1 MDNIEIR
8 PVDVNAHY
16 AAVSAMMRGL
26 HENERML
33 NNRTAYWDDI
43 EAAYMRHVALMQ
55 DEYEGMC
62 LVAYVDDVPVGFIF
76 GYVEEEDDSR
86 FEQYSGRILYVSD
99 GFVYPE
105 HRRKGIYNMLNKQ
118 LEAHFIASGVKRIFR
133 LTLVGNEGMRHF
145 LTSDGYTPTRIMYE
159 KWL

>member
-8 PVDVNAHY
+8 AVEVKKHY
-16 AAVSAMMRGL
+16 ATISAMMRGL
-26 HENERML
+26 HENERIM

-43 EAAYMRHVALMQ
+43 EASYMRHVQQMQ
-55 DEYEGMC
+55 EESEGLC
-62 LVAYVDDVPVGFIF
+62 LVAYESDVPLGFIF

-86 FEQYSGRILYVSD
+86 FEEYTGRVLYVSD

-105 HRRKGIYNMLNKQ
+105 HRRRGIYARLNKQ
-118 LEAHFIASGVKRIFR
+118 LETHFVESGVKRIYR
-133 LTLVGNEGMRHF
+133 LALVGNESMRHF
-145 LTSDGYTPTRIMYE
+145 LAADNYTPTRILYE